1 VTACGARVGERRS
14 IPVRHAASWARPRW
28 PLIAAVGL
36 AVAALGLVAWV
47 LARSRDQAVAWT
59 ERPEVLQAI
68 DDVLDQFLEETGIT
82 GARVA
87 IAPTTGPHLSL
98 VRGDRPDEPVQ
109 LYSLTKPFVAV
120 VARRLAERDEVD
132 LDAPIGPLPSLA
144 DPDAFADVSIAD
156 LLEHRVGMTDYRAL
170 IEPDEVV
177 PMPEL
182 LDRVVADFPPE
193 RSEGQFYSTSGYLA
207 VGVVLEQATGTS
219 WDRLVAQEVL
229 EPLGLADTFVGDP
242 EASGSRH
249 AAGAMFST
257 MDDLSRFGVALFR
270 DRSLVSRSSLERMIP
285 RDGEIFGAGLWAL
298 CPCAADGTGHVAAGH
313 PGETAVL
320 YWFRDSGTIIAL
332 DLDET
337 MWVPSGRPGQVDALA
352 GRLDRLVT
360 AGVRP

>member
-1 VTACGARVGERRS
+1 
-14 IPVRHAASWARPRW
+14 
-28 PLIAAVGL
+28 
-36 AVAALGLVAWV
+36 
-47 LARSRDQAVAWT
+47 
-59 ERPEVLQAI
+59 
-68 DDVLDQFLEETGIT
+68 
-82 GARVA
+82 
-87 IAPTTGPHLSL
+87 
-98 VRGDRPDEPVQ
+98 
-109 LYSLTKPFVAV
+109 
-120 VARRLAERDEVD
+120 
-132 LDAPIGPLPSLA
+132 
-144 DPDAFADVSIAD
+144 
-156 LLEHRVGMTDYRAL
+156 
-170 IEPDEVV
+170 
-177 PMPEL
+177 
-182 LDRVVADFPPE
+182 
-193 RSEGQFYSTSGYLA
+193 
-207 VGVVLEQATGTS
+207 
-219 WDRLVAQEVL
+219 VAQEVL

-298 CPCAADGTGHVAAGH
+298 CPCAADGTDHVAAGH